1 MTVKFE
7 QISKEA
13 GNLTPFQKS
22 QLARMLI
29 EDLDK
34 NVDVDVEAVWIKEA
48 QKRYTAYQSGQIKS
62 IEGDVAIKEIRD
74 ALK

>member
-13 GNLTPFQKS
+13 RDLTAAQKA

-29 EDLDK
+29 EDLDN

-48 QKRYTAYQSGQIKS
+48 HKRYAAYQSGQVKS
-62 IEGDVAIKEIRD
+62 IDGDVAIEEIRD